1 MHLVRC
7 LVILCCDFG
16 KFKDIS
22 GFFKTFLKTLVS
34 STDLSVIKITVITV
48 PCCLIRLMQ
57 LAMYGMTV
65 PTNCYCKL
73 QDTYFTVDI
82 WPQLGHNWRYSV
94 ACSCQSCAKAIS

>member
-65 PTNCYCKL
+65 PTNCFCKL
-73 QDTYFTVDI
+73 QDTI
-82 WPQLGHNWRYSV
+82 
-94 ACSCQSCAKAIS
+94 CI